1 MSQLEDLARLSGDC
15 EGKVE
20 VKCSAVF
27 QALMDLRVR
36 YRVCPC
42 SLHMGMRDA
51 QIQLWITERT
61 VTRQQAWVTLR
72 FGGNKDEKKKKKT
85 QRIFSAELSPESRV
99 YEDIISVLF
108 SSLCSV
114 WKVHKDWISRSNLHE
129 VPSWANLL
137 YKSVRNDRG
146 GLHTHPRVSI
156 IWVTTVWGPAHEN
169 SQKHGWWPRANFC
182 AIEY

>member
-72 FGGNKDEKKKKKT
+72 FGGNKDEKKKHKE
-85 QRIFSAELSPESRV
+85 FSPPNYPPNLGFMRTLFLSFSPLYAPFEKYTRTGSVGVTFMKFHLELIYYTNLSGTTAGVYTLIPESLSSESRPS
-99 YEDIISVLF
+99 EDRLTRT
-108 SSLCSV
+108 
-114 WKVHKDWISRSNLHE
+114 HKNMDDGQERTF
-129 VPSWANLL
+129 V
-137 YKSVRNDRG
+137 
-146 GLHTHPRVSI
+146 
-156 IWVTTVWGPAHEN
+156 
-169 SQKHGWWPRANFC
+169 Q
-182 AIEY
+182 